1 MSLVNDALRRARQA
15 QKKSSRPP
23 AISPAPRHVEPVCQN
38 SSSSGIPWSFAIVA
52 LLVVTGCVLW
62 FAWRAGGPAP
72 SAIIAARA
80 KSAPASSHTLPSRAR
95 PTQPTPTP
103 AVVQPVAIAA
113 GNAPEADAPW
123 PTRSHPGAQRNSAVL
138 AANFSPAPVSAPASA
153 SAQVEPASPESVA
166 VSTSVG
172 PTVTQPVVVATGP
185 PPPPP
190 LPKLQG
196 IVYRPGRP
204 TALLD
209 GKTVLIGRTSGGYQV
224 VGISEQTVTVVR
236 AGHTNILELPD

>member
-1 MSLVNDALRRARQA
+1 MSLVNDALKRARQA

-52 LLVVTGCVLW
+52 LLGVTSCVLW
-62 FAWRAGGPAP
+62 FAWRAGSSAP
-72 SAIIAARA
+72 SAMIAARA
-80 KSAPASSHTLPSRAR
+80 KSAPAPNHTLPSRAR
-95 PTQPTPTP
+95 PTQPTLTP
-103 AVVQPVAIAA
+103 AIVQPVATAV
-113 GNAPEADAPW
+113 GNAPGADAPW
-123 PTRSHPGAQRNSAVL
+123 PIRSQPGAQRNSAVL
-138 AANFSPAPVSAPASA
+138 AASFSPAPVSAPASA

-185 PPPPP
+185 PPPP

-196 IVYRPGRP
+196 IIYRPERP

-224 VGISEQTVTVVR
+224 VGISEQTVTLVR